1 VYNKSM
7 SKPKVFITRQ
17 IQEQSIEAIR
27 AIADTQV
34 WSGELPPSYEILQER
49 VRGID
54 GLLCLLTD
62 RIDAALMDAAGP
74 SLKVI
79 SQYAVGYDNISVKA
93 ATERGIPVGNTPG
106 VLTDATA
113 DFTWAL
119 LMAAAR
125 RVVEGDQHTRSGRWK
140 TWGPTFLLGPDVAGA
155 TLGLVGFGR
164 IGQAVARR
172 ALGFDMQ
179 ILYYDDNRHPEVEES
194 SSAVFSPLPELLRRA
209 DFISLH
215 VPLSPETYHLISTQ
229 QFQLMKPG
237 AVLINT
243 SRGSVID
250 PQALYYALSNR
261 RIGAAA
267 IDVTEPEPIPGDSPL
282 LALDNLIITPHIAS
296 AGIRARTR
304 MAEKAAAN
312 LIAGL
317 NGQRLPDCV
326 NPEVYG

>member
-1 VYNKSM
+1 
-7 SKPKVFITRQ
+7 
-17 IQEQSIEAIR
+17 
-27 AIADTQV
+27 
-34 WSGELPPSYEILQER
+34 
-49 VRGID
+49 
-54 GLLCLLTD
+54 
-62 RIDAALMDAAGP
+62 
-74 SLKVI
+74 
-79 SQYAVGYDNISVKA
+79 
-93 ATERGIPVGNTPG
+93 
-106 VLTDATA
+106 
-113 DFTWAL
+113 
-119 LMAAAR
+119 
-125 RVVEGDQHTRSGRWK
+125 
-140 TWGPTFLLGPDVAGA
+140 
-155 TLGLVGFGR
+155 
-164 IGQAVARR
+164 
-172 ALGFDMQ
+172 
-179 ILYYDDNRHPEVEES
+179 
-194 SSAVFSPLPELLRRA
+194 
-209 DFISLH
+209 
-215 VPLSPETYHLISTQ
+215 
-229 QFQLMKPG
+229 MKPG